1 MPTHSRNIVISVV
14 LALLAGAALL
24 LYTSSVRKQA
34 TEGTTAAT
42 VVVATRDVPAGT
54 RISKAVSEGWLTTRT
69 MRETDLAVGH
79 VADAEAAGLTD
90 KLISKDM
97 VAGDQL
103 SSARVGNDTPQG
115 LTSKVSGEYRAI
127 KIPLNENAGLLG
139 DIVAGDRVDV
149 YANYVVNQKIMTVLA
164 AGDVEVIGRQLL
176 PNASPGSMPSGSV
189 ILKVDTEQTMRI
201 INALRN
207 SAGGKENDSALW
219 IVARGEN
226 ATDPIDTADQI
237 VLP

>member
-14 LALLAGAALL
+14 LALLAGAALI
-24 LYTSSVRKQA
+24 LYTNSVRNQA
-34 TEGTTAAT
+34 EEGTTAAS
-42 VVVATRDVPAGT
+42 VVVATRDIPAGT
-54 RISKAVSEGWLTTRT
+54 RIAKAVAEGWLTTRT

-79 VADAEAAGLTD
+79 VADADAYAS

-103 SSARVGNDTPQG
+103 SAARVGNDTPQG
-115 LTSKVSGEYRAI
+115 LTAKISGEQRAI

-139 DIVAGDRVDV
+139 DVVAGDRVDV
-149 YANYVVNQKIMTVLA
+149 YANYVVNSKIMTVIA
-164 AGDVEVIGRQLL
+164 ARDVEVIARQTL
-176 PNASPGSMPSGSV
+176 PNQSPGSMPSGS
-189 ILKVDTEQTMRI
+189 LTLEVDGEQAMRI
-201 INALRN
+201 VNALRN

-219 IVARGEN
+219 VLARGEN
-226 ATDPIDTADQI
+226 ATDPVAPVDAV